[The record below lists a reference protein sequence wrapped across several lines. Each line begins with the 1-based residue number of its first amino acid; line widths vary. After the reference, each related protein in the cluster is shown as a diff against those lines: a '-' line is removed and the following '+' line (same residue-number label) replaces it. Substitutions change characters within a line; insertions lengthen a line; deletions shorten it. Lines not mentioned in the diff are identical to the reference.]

1 MRSQAQLTREN
12 IFTAFI
18 KKKYLILDWPASHTR
33 QHDGGGQQRPRGGR
47 DRPKRVLHQRGVGHT
62 QGPRRETRQGL
73 RLLPRAIPGWGEE
86 SVQCSI
92 WVNVR
97 DLEILCNTI
106 EYLTC
111 MHSPNNAHSLT
122 LFNSL
127 FILFTTFKNHQPF
140 QGHVY
145 NAPILSLVK
154 RRVTE

>member
-1 MRSQAQLTREN
+1 MEVGIDLSEYYIN
-12 IFTAFI
+12 VEWD
-18 KKKYLILDWPASHTR
+18 ILRVPAERHVKVYACC
-33 QHDGGGQQRPRGGR
+33 PE
-47 DRPKRVLHQRGVGHT
+47 PY
-62 QGPRRETRQGL
+62 
-73 RLLPRAIPGWGEE
+73 PGKE

-127 FILFTTFKNHQPF
+127 FILFTTFKNHQPY